1 MAHLPPAGWADEA
14 TKRVLDALAEPLRRE
29 LDALAHEHD
38 PHMPGVDAFAEA
50 IRLQHA
56 GFEQRVMSTIR
67 GDLHRH
73 TRTMIIAL
81 VTMVVSVGGLA
92 FAAARL
98 T

>member
-14 TKRVLDALAEPLRRE
+14 TKRVLDALAEPLRHE
-29 LDALAHEHD
+29 LDEHD

-67 GDLHRH
+67 ADLHRH

-92 FAAARL
+92 LAAARL